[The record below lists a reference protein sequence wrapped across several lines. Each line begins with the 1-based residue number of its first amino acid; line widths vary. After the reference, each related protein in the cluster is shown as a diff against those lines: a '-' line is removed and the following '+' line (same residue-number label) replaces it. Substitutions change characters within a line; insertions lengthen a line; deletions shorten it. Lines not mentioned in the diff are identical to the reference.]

1 MERENRLLNKYR
13 FSIIIPVLHEKD
25 RINSLIEH
33 LYTLEGGRNSEIIVV
48 DGSSAKDTIDAIN
61 NGKVKS
67 ISSEKGRA
75 KQMNAGASIAQGEI
89 LIFLH
94 ADTKLPKEAF
104 EKIRRVSGNDKYVG
118 GAFDLAIDSNKMIL
132 KFMAYTTSLRS
143 WLTRVPY
150 GDQSVFIKRD
160 YFNKIGGYKDIPL
173 MEDVELM
180 QRIMRRRDKICII
193 RDKVKTSARRWEEK
207 GITRTNLTTNLVR
220 ILYFFGVSP
229 RRLIKIYRR

>member
-13 FSIIIPVLHEKD
+13 FSIIIPVLQEEEK
-25 RINSLIEH
+25 INSLIEH
-33 LYTLEGGRNSEIIVV
+33 LHTLEGGENSEIIVV
-48 DGSSAKDTIDAIN
+48 DGSPAKETINVISDK
-61 NGKVKS
+61 KVIS
-67 ISSEKGRA
+67 IASEKGRA

-94 ADTKLPKEAF
+94 ADTKLPEDAF
-104 EKIRRVSGNDKYVG
+104 KKIRGVLEEGKYVG
-118 GAFDLAIDSNKMIL
+118 GAFYLAIDSGKLIL
-132 KFMAYTTSLRS
+132 KFIAYTTSLRS
-143 WLTRVPY
+143 WLTRIPY
-150 GDQSVFIKRD
+150 GDQSIFVKKD

-180 QRIMRRRDKICII
+180 QRIRKRRDKICII

-207 GITRTNLTTNLVR
+207 GIIYTNLMTNLIR

-229 RRLIKIYRR
+229 HKLANFY

>member
-1 MERENRLLNKYR
+1 MEQENGLLNKYR

-33 LYTLEGGRNSEIIVV
+33 LYTLEGGQNSEIIVV
-48 DGSSAKDTIDAIN
+48 DGSPAKDTIEAIN

-104 EKIRRVSGNDKYVG
+104 EKIRRVSGNGKYVG

-132 KFMAYTTSLRS
+132 KFIAYTTSLRS
-143 WLTRVPY
+143 WLTRIPY

-207 GITRTNLTTNLVR
+207 GITHTNLTTNLVR